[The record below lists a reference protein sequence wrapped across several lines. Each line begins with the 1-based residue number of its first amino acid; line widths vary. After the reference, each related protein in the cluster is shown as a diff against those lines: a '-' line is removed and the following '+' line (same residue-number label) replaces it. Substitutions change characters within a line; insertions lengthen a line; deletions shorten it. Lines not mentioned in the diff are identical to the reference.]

1 MKTLKDICITDIPFS
16 GEKKEG
22 TLYLT
27 RTAAGCTVGNYL
39 IENPELTDWEYLE
52 KVYNRICGE
61 PLEIAQTDR
70 IIVREPVLADASDLY
85 RIMQLPEVNRFVDD
99 FPANYADFCE
109 KLDAYRT
116 AFDYYDCGF
125 WSIIEKNSGRL
136 IGRCGI
142 QYSTIDT
149 EILPELGFFLDP
161 DFEGKGY
168 AYEASLVA
176 LDYAYDYLGEDVIY
190 ARVKPENLKSV
201 RLLERLGFEK
211 NDLKIIPEN
220 IILYNKFRPL
230 QGKEK

>member
-1 MKTLKDICITDIPFS
+1 MKTLKDICITDTPFY
-16 GEKKEG
+16 GEKKDG

-27 RTAAGCTVGNYL
+27 KTDAGCTVGNYL
-39 IENPELTDWEYLE
+39 IEKPELTDWEYLE
-52 KVYNRICGE
+52 KVYNRIIGE
-61 PLEIAQTDR
+61 PLEIARTDR

-99 FPANYADFCE
+99 FPVNYADFCE

-125 WSIIEKNSGRL
+125 WSVIEISTGKL

-149 EILPELGFFLDP
+149 EILPELGFLLDP
-161 DFEGKGY
+161 EYEGKGL
-168 AYEASLVA
+168 AYDASCVA

-190 ARVKPENLKSV
+190 ARVREDNRKSINLLK
-201 RLLERLGFEK
+201 RLGFEK
-211 NDLKIIPEN
+211 NELKIMPEN
-220 IILYNKFRPL
+220 VILYCKYRPL
-230 QGKEK
+230 QGK

>member
-1 MKTLKDICITDIPFS
+1 MKTLKDICITDTPHT
-16 GEKKEG
+16 GAKKEG

-27 RTAAGCTVGNYL
+27 RTNGGCTVGNYL

-70 IIVREPVLADASDLY
+70 IMVREPVLADASDLY

-99 FPANYADFCE
+99 FPVNYADFCE

-125 WSIIEKNSGRL
+125 WSVIEKETGKL

-142 QYSTIDT
+142 QYSTIDA

-161 DFEGKGY
+161 EYEGKGY
-168 AYEASLVA
+168 AYEASRVA

-190 ARVKPENLKSV
+190 ARVKPENTKSV
-201 RLLERLGFEK
+201 NLLNRLGFEI
-211 NDLKIIPEN
+211 NDLKKVPGN
-220 IILYNKFRPL
+220 VILYCKYRPL
-230 QGKEK
+230 SKK